1 MSLSTLDMS
10 RRLFLS
16 NELTT
21 LFHNKDL
28 ENKEVVI
35 QYITQQL
42 QQLEIKGQ
50 TY

>member
-1 MSLSTLDMS
+1 MSLSTLEMS

-21 LFHNKDL
+21 LLYNKDL
-28 ENKEVVI
+28 ENKEVVV
-35 QYITQQL
+35 QYITQEL
-42 QQLEIKGQ
+42 KQLEIKGQ